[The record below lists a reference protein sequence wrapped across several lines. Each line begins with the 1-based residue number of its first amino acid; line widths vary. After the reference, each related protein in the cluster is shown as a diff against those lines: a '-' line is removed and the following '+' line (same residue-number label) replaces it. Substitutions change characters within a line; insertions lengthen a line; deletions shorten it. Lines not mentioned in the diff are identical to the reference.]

1 MKQSQKQ
8 GSSTQTSESRERS
21 FNEGS
26 FDNNVTLSQEQD
38 PKDPTNDDE
47 RITNTEEQQV
57 IDEDVEEQSTSVRDY
72 QKGDPS
78 RRRDDGDPEINT
90 PVYTPQKTEDKIP
103 EM

>member
-8 GSSTQTSESRERS
+8 GSSSQTTESRERS
-21 FNEGS
+21 FSEGS
-26 FDNNVTLSQEQD
+26 FDNNVTLSQD

-57 IDEDVEEQSTSVRDY
+57 IDEDVEEQSTSVKDY